1 MIVLFP
7 SARSHARTDPDFNAP
22 SPAQIRRATAT
33 IRKHWNLKTR
43 RSRSCDVADPI
54 TVTEM
59 PSLPTRKGYRIDL
72 TWG

>member
-7 SARSHARTDPDFNAP
+7 TARSHDRTDPDFNAP
-22 SPAQIRRATAT
+22 SPAQIRRATAA
-33 IRKHWNLKTR
+33 IRKHWSLKTR
-43 RSRSCDVADPI
+43 LSRSCDVTDPI

-59 PSLPTRKGYRIDL
+59 ASVPTRKGYRIDP